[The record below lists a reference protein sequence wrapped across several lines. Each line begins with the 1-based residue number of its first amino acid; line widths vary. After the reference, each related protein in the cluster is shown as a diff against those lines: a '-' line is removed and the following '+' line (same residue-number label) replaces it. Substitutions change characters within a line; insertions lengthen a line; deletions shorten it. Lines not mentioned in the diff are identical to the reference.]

1 MLLELT
7 KPIES
12 ERQTLPQPEAYQAL
26 SKVVAEVVVDL
37 VKEKPDACIGFP
49 TGRTPRRCYE
59 ILSERSQQ
67 GAVDWK
73 DVRCFG
79 LDEYVD
85 ADEQHS
91 FRTIL
96 NNWFYQNINVSKSNL
111 FNPLFQDDYD
121 ACIKDKGGLDLCI
134 LGLGQNGH
142 IAFNEPG
149 TPLSSWTHSVWLSES
164 TRAANAEFFQ
174 GGTIPTRAVTM
185 GLSTI
190 LASRRII
197 LIVSGVGKKD
207 ILTRAMRGKI
217 SSEVPASYL
226 QNHDNVMVLADFEY

>member
-12 ERQTLPQPEAYQAL
+12 VGQKLPQPEAYQAL
-26 SKVVAEVVVDL
+26 SKLVAQTVIDL
-37 VKEKPDACIGFP
+37 VKEKPNACIGFP
-49 TGRTPRRCYE
+49 TGRTPRACYE
-59 ILSERSQQ
+59 VLTERSAK
-67 GAVDWK
+67 GEVDWQK
-73 DVRCFG
+73 VRCFG

-96 NNWFYQNINVSKSNL
+96 NAWLYQNTNVSRENL

-121 ACIKDKGGLDLCI
+121 QCIANAGGLDLCI

-149 TPLSSWTHSVWLSES
+149 TPLASWTHSVWLSES
-164 TRAANAEFFQ
+164 TRAANAEFFH

-197 LIVSGVGKKD
+197 LLVSGESKKG
-207 ILTRAMRGKI
+207 ILTRAMRGEI
-217 SSEVPASYL
+217 SGEVPASYL
-226 QNHDNVMVLADFEY
+226 QNHDNVMVLADFDY